1 MTVGGST
8 QVGLTST
15 QDLYLTGNP
24 QITYFKAVYRRHTN
38 FAIEA
43 IPQSFN
49 GTVSATSDNNLTCII
64 SKSADLIKDIWV
76 EVDLSDT
83 AGASLNANNAFTG
96 GTYASWCNNTGH
108 AFLKRSQM
116 YIGSDY
122 IDQHDSMWLDIW
134 NELTDHDEKEHL
146 GLNKSNSKNTH
157 LKAQNNAG
165 LLPTCTLNIPLKFW
179 FNRNPGLAIP
189 INALTFSDVKLVLQT
204 RDLRALVN
212 TDATGVTPN
221 GGGAGAAGPILFGSW
236 NSSKI
241 QIYVDYIF
249 LDGAERTRFT
259 NKAHEYLI
267 EQVQYDN
274 PLLPNTISGVRNFR
288 MRFSHPVKELIWVFF
303 TSVRNTQR
311 TNLGAIGQTSMD
323 TTLNTNL
330 TTTAQTTGIAN
341 AGQGNDYFN
350 YGLGFPIGQ
359 GGPVTNYTP
368 LANPLSGA
376 DIYMSTVPEHFDTLE
391 LLLDNNRRF
400 APRKATYFRTCQ
412 PLQAGHKIPNKHIY
426 VYSFA
431 LNPEDYQPSGTCNFS
446 RIDSVDFKFNDLGT
460 IAAGAGATSFR
471 RFAVYAVNYN
481 ILRIMSGMGGLAYTN

>member
-43 IPQSFN
+43 IPQTFN
-49 GTVSATSDNNLTCII
+49 GTVSTTSDNNLTCII

-83 AGASLNANNAFTG
+83 VGDSLNADGPAANPNRQLTG

-108 AFLKRSQM
+108 AFLKRCQM
-116 YIGSDY
+116 YIGSDL
-122 IDQHDSMWLDIW
+122 IDQHDSRWLDIW
-134 NELTDHDEKEHL
+134 NDLTDHDDKEHI

-165 LLPTCTLNIPLKFW
+165 RLPTCTLNIPLKFW

-204 RDLRALVN
+204 RDLRRLIN
-212 TDATGVTPN
+212 TDHTTF
-221 GGGAGAAGPILFGSW
+221 GGNAGAGITFSNW
-236 NSSKI
+236 SSTKI

-249 LDGAERTRFT
+249 LDAAERTRFT

-274 PLLPNTISGVRNFR
+274 PIVLAGPAGSATQNFR

-303 TSVRNTQR
+303 TTARSQENIAVQAATDATTNTSFTLTQ
-311 TNLGAIGQTSMD
+311 TAGVPQQSPAI
-323 TTLNTNL
+323 
-330 TTTAQTTGIAN
+330 
-341 AGQGNDYFN
+341 AGGSNGNDYFN
-350 YGLGFPIGQ
+350 YGV
-359 GGPVTNYTP
+359 GGNFTLTPVSSQ
-368 LANPLSGA
+368 ASGSN
-376 DIYMSTVPEHFDTLE
+376 IYMSNTPEHFDTLE

-412 PLQAGHKIPNKHIY
+412 PLQAGHKIPNKHVY

-446 RIDSVDFKFNDLGT
+446 RIDSVDFKFNNTGT
-460 IAAGAGATSFR
+460 DAGSNR
-471 RFAVYAVNYN
+471 SFAVYAVNYN